1 ELSLTVSEFRLPPHR
16 IALLIFA
23 PIATFKLLGS
33 PETRV
38 RSFDILMFLYA
49 AWSMLVYHAHG
60 EEIEGLVFG
69 GSLALESFGGYV
81 IARAY
86 IRDLQDFRVALD
98 LLVIAAIIALCFSLP
113 ETLFGKHF
121 THDYLQKLTGYE
133 HLRELETRL
142 GLTRAYG
149 TFDHPIHLGTF
160 AAATIGL
167 IWFSGHRL
175 HRRIV
180 QCMFVGLTTLSAL
193 SSAPILCALI
203 QGALAVWDR
212 VTRGLQARVLLTISA
227 VVVGYVVI
235 SAVANRTPIMII
247 ATSLT
252 LDSWTGYYRTII
264 WEHGLNNVWENPWM
278 GIGQGD
284 WTRPWWMHSD
294 SIDAYWL
301 VVAARTGLPSFFM
314 LVIAIGLQV
323 RAMAYYVPR
332 QRDPA
337 AMNAMKAWLFSFLAL
352 TLIACTVHFWNVM
365 HAYFFF
371 FIGLSG
377 WLADPMKARYRERRA
392 AKRRGRRSKRVPI
405 RRPQTGGTGPAVPGL
420 SPVPTAFT
428 RG

>member
-1 ELSLTVSEFRLPPHR
+1 
-16 IALLIFA
+16 
-23 PIATFKLLGS
+23 
-33 PETRV
+33 
-38 RSFDILMFLYA
+38 
-49 AWSMLVYHAHG
+49 
-60 EEIEGLVFG
+60 
-69 GSLALESFGGYV
+69 
-81 IARAY
+81 
-86 IRDLQDFRVALD
+86 
-98 LLVIAAIIALCFSLP
+98 
-113 ETLFGKHF
+113 
-121 THDYLQKLTGYE
+121 
-133 HLRELETRL
+133 
-142 GLTRAYG
+142 
-149 TFDHPIHLGTF
+149 
-160 AAATIGL
+160 
-167 IWFSGHRL
+167 
-175 HRRIV
+175 
-180 QCMFVGLTTLSAL
+180 
-193 SSAPILCALI
+193 
-203 QGALAVWDR
+203 
-212 VTRGLQARVLLTISA
+212 
-227 VVVGYVVI
+227 
-235 SAVANRTPIMII
+235 
-247 ATSLT
+247 
-252 LDSWTGYYRTII
+252 
-264 WEHGLNNVWENPWM
+264 
-278 GIGQGD
+278 
-284 WTRPWWMHSD
+284 WWMHSD